1 MVRRVDRA
9 EGRRN
14 HVAVGEVCGLAL
26 GEAAWAEELE
36 VLQEVLVENILRH
49 LLYHARIL
57 LHEFFLVLNF
67 QLLKLVL
74 FGFRNRFY
82 GKC

>member
-1 MVRRVDRA
+1 MVCRVDRA

-14 HVAVGEVCGLAL
+14 DVAVSEVCRLAL

-49 LLYHARIL
+49 LLNHACIL

-74 FGFRNRFY
+74 LGIRNRFY